1 MLLEDYIDSF
11 GHDAKYWDEHWEEL
25 KVLVDKYYLTRA
37 KVKVDVDYYEII
49 GLGCDDYETEAKR
62 IKERHEF
69 LEDCWD

>member
-11 GHDAKYWDEHWEEL
+11 GHDAKYWNEHWKEL

-37 KVKVDVDYYEII
+37 KIKVDNYESIGVD
-49 GLGCDDYETEAKR
+49 CTDYGTEARR
-62 IKERHEF
+62 IRERDEF

>member
-25 KVLVDKYYLTRA
+25 MHLRDEYYLTRA
-37 KVKVDVDYYEII
+37 KHKVDYYESVGID
-49 GLGCDDYETEAKR
+49 CTDYETEAKR
-62 IKERHEF
+62 IRERDEF